1 MRRLGRLADYIL
13 FSCEHG
19 GNRVPA
25 RYRRLFH
32 GLHQVLLTHRGYDF
46 GALRMARELSAS
58 FDAPIVAS
66 TVTRLLVDLNRSP
79 GHPRL
84 HAESVRHAPREVR
97 DRIVAEH
104 YLPYR
109 TQAETLIRRA
119 IARGRRVIHVASHSF
134 TPELNGKVR
143 TADVGLLYD
152 PGRAGERRMCAL
164 WKAAL
169 HEALPH
175 LRVRRNYPYSG
186 KDDGFIPFLR
196 GRFRPSAYIGIE
208 IEINQA
214 IVVGAPRGW
223 AELRSA
229 IIESLRATV
238 APS

>member
-1 MRRLGRLADYIL
+1 MADYFL

-19 GNRVPA
+19 GNRVPP
-25 RYRRLFH
+25 RYRRLLD
-32 GLHQVLLTHRGYDF
+32 GLHRELLTHRGYDF

-58 FDAPIVAS
+58 FDAPLVAS

-84 HAESVRHAPREVR
+84 HAESIRKAPLEVR

-109 TQAETLIRRA
+109 AHAEKLIRKA

-134 TPELNGKVR
+134 TPELDGQVR

-152 PGRAGERRMCAL
+152 PGRAGERRTCAR

-169 HEALPH
+169 REALPH

-186 KDDGFIPFLR
+186 RDDGFIPYLR

-214 IVVGAPRGW
+214 IVVGPPRDW
-223 AELRSA
+223 TALRAA
-229 IIESLRATV
+229 IVESLRATV
-238 APS
+238 AAG